1 MNVAEVERKDVND
14 MQQMN
19 ISVGKKLGV
28 YLKEHGITQ
37 TWLSNQTGIEQPK
50 IANVLSGKRK
60 LTADELVVIAAT
72 LNLDLSFF
80 KD

>member
-1 MNVAEVERKDVND
+1 
-14 MQQMN
+14 MQE
-19 ISVGKKLGV
+19 IKVPVGVKLNT

>member
-1 MNVAEVERKDVND
+1 
-14 MQQMN
+14 MQE
-19 ISVGKKLGV
+19 IKVPVGVKLNT

-50 IANVLSGKRK
+50 IANVLNGKRK
-60 LTADELVVIAAT
+60 LTADELIVVASA